1 MDSPPCLFPFSN
13 SGPLIGLSALSGSEM
28 VEKEKVI
35 LSDIC
40 EQIGQAYIE
49 LVEVRVDTLLAFYL

>member
-1 MDSPPCLFPFSN
+1 
-13 SGPLIGLSALSGSEM
+13 M
-28 VEKEKVI
+28 VEKEKVV

-49 LVEVRVDTLLAFYL
+49 LVEVRAG

>member
-1 MDSPPCLFPFSN
+1 
-13 SGPLIGLSALSGSEM
+13 M

-49 LVEVRVDTLLAFYL
+49 LVEVRVDTLLAFYLWTHVFVLLSSELCKPE